1 MTLQPPKVLWPD
13 VQTVLPAFLR
23 DSLAGREEPFTWGVR
38 VGRRRLESWK
48 TLPVVVVRR
57 DGGMVRGVLDVAR
70 VAVRV
75 WAASEDDATDLSLLV
90 RSIMLGLP
98 GIGPVVRVEH
108 NSGPFD
114 IATDGM
120 EFETYMAFDVT
131 LRGEVFP
138 A

>member
-1 MTLQPPKVLWPD
+1 MTLQPPQVLWPD
-13 VQTVLPAFLR
+13 VQTVLPALLR
-23 DSLAGREEPFTWGVR
+23 DSLAGREEPFTWGAR

-57 DGGMVRGVLDVAR
+57 DGGMVRGVFDVAR